1 MLNSIL
7 EKRTMNDNGLYNV
20 VLEISASE
28 YNQFYDEYSNEIAAE
43 IMEQYLKRREDDGR
57 PSDIQMQYDRGS
69 NMVRIFADMHY
80 LGNGHTIYDRY

>member
-28 YNQFYDEYSNEIAAE
+28 YNKFYDEYSNEIAAE
-43 IMEQYLKRREDDGR
+43 IMEQYLERREDDGR

-80 LGNGHTIYDRY
+80 LGNNHTTYDRY